1 MGGPDKQTPLK
12 RKECCWS
19 IQTEYTESIDL
30 STEMSKLYDVLK
42 DKTDII
48 NDIQK
53 EFSAKCK
60 FIIVMILSENPIK
73 SRGTVLVDS

>member
-1 MGGPDKQTPLK
+1 
-12 RKECCWS
+12 
-19 IQTEYTESIDL
+19 
-30 STEMSKLYDVLK
+30 MSKLYDVLK

-60 FIIVMILSENPIK
+60 FIIVMILSENPIIMIERK
-73 SRGTVLVDS
+73 IVKFAAEIDAEFDFDTYI